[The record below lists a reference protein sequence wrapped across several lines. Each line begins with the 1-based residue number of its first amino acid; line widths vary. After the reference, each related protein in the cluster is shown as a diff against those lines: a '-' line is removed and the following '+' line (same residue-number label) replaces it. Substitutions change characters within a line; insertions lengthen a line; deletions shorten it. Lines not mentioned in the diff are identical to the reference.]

1 VRESRRT
8 RRDRR
13 RARRAERG
21 ERRVV
26 YLLPNL
32 ITTAALLLG
41 FWSIVSSSQGHF
53 GRAALLIVLAGICDM
68 LDGRVARATGT
79 SSRFGS
85 EYDSLSD
92 VISFGLAPAL
102 LYYNWMLVPL
112 GPRGWLIAS
121 LFAICAALRLAR
133 FNAGEQSSS
142 NDYQGLPSTI
152 AGGMVAVLVWF
163 VEWLGFGPPFG
174 AFFGSIV
181 TLGFG
186 ALALLMVSSVP
197 YFSLKGVRIPR
208 SMAYPALVAVVLGLV
223 VLLLYHEPVMFGIGV
238 SYVLSGPLRLSLK
251 LRAQGVS
258 GVVGTPGPAPDEPPE
273 ESPHDV

>member
-8 RRDRR
+8 RGARR
-13 RARRAERG
+13 RARRARRG

-41 FWSIVSSSQGHF
+41 FWSIVCSSQGLF
-53 GRAALLIVLAGICDM
+53 SRAALLIVFAGICDM

-92 VISFGLAPAL
+92 VVSFGLAPAL
-102 LYYNWMLVPL
+102 LFYNWMLVPL

-152 AGGMVAVLVWF
+152 AGGVVAVLVWF
-163 VEWLGFGPPFG
+163 VEWLGFSPPFG
-174 AFFGSIV
+174 ALSGALL
-181 TLGFG
+181 TLAFW

-197 YFSLKGVRIPR
+197 YLSLKGVRIPR

-223 VLLLYHEPVMFGIGV
+223 VLLLYHEPVMFAIGV
-238 SYVLSGPLRLSLK
+238 SYVLSGPLRLFLK
-251 LRAQGVS
+251 LRAEGASTAVDAARP
-258 GVVGTPGPAPDEPPE
+258 TPEEPPE
-273 ESPHDV
+273 ESPRDV